1 MLIRRLL
8 ALVSAFAL
16 VLTAVP
22 TATLAQAEPEGVP
35 LSLEDCL
42 RTALKNNL
50 SLVSAG
56 FAPQLQEQDVV
67 SNAATFDP
75 TVEAN
80 IGRTQS

>member
-8 ALVSAFAL
+8 AIVSAFAL

-35 LSLEDCL
+35 LSLDDCL

-50 SLVSAG
+50 ALVSASYT
-56 FAPQLQEQDVV
+56 PQML
-67 SNAATFDP
+67 SL
-75 TVEAN
+75 
-80 IGRTQS
+80 IHI